1 MVDFAKTR
9 IVIYGTVFF
18 GGLIARLA
26 LGKCWPI
33 VAVINRAGAKAG
45 QNLGRSAGHR
55 AGVTVGADAAY
66 GVAITGGNQ
75 CH

>member
-1 MVDFAKTR
+1 MVNATKPR
-9 IVIYGTVFF
+9 IVVYGTGFF

-26 LGKCWPI
+26 LEKGWTI
-33 VAVINRAGAKAG
+33 VAAVNRAGAKVG
-45 QNLGRSAGHR
+45 QDMGRSAGHS
-55 AGVTVGADAAY
+55 AGATVGADAAY